1 MHEILFAFVKEF
13 HRLWFCRIFSSDCQG
28 TISAQD
34 PFKLDFNVT
43 QSYKSDAWKFHC
55 NAVLDQ
61 ITLKWMP
68 GSSQSAAANS
78 GSGESADAIS
88 GQAAATTSS
97 SGESADAISGQS
109 ANATSAGNETPKS
122 EKDNTIEKPSLE
134 DIFKNSRIY
143 LPNEIENEMA
153 RNAKTTRFID
163 KKGSKKATLTTLDL
177 SKGQP
182 KGAIMFMEGLKDD
195 TTKEDI
201 KAALMDQFNVE
212 VDFDFV
218 FMKFRK
224 GHYEKYAVEKG
235 HYIRFLEKNEAINLA
250 AKITERGG
258 TEAGLKLK
266 IKKVDLDFRVLE
278 GREEN
283 NYLREER
290 KRLRKI
296 REFNAPWWN
305 TSFHNLRKK
314 VQAAKR

>member
-1 MHEILFAFVKEF
+1 M
-13 HRLWFCRIFSSDCQG
+13 
-28 TISAQD
+28 
-34 PFKLDFNVT
+34 
-43 QSYKSDAWKFHC
+43 
-55 NAVLDQ
+55 DQ

-68 GSSQSAAANS
+68 GSSQLAAANS

-88 GQAAATTSS
+88 GQSAATTSS
-97 SGESADAISGQS
+97 SSESADAISGQAADSGSGQS

-122 EKDNTIEKPSLE
+122 EKDNTIEKPNLE

-218 FMKFRK
+218 EFKK
-224 GHYEKYAVEKG
+224 GHYVRFGEKYAVEKG
-235 HYIRFLEKNEAINLA
+235 HYVRFLETNGAINLA
-250 AKITERGG
+250 AKIAEKLKG
-258 TEAGLKLK
+258 TEAGSKLK
-266 IKKVDLDFRVLE
+266 IKKVDVDFRVLE
-278 GREEN
+278 GREEI

-296 REFNAPWWN
+296 RDFNSPWWN
-305 TSFHNLRKK
+305 TDFHNLRKK
-314 VQAAKR
+314 VQAAQRDP

>member
-1 MHEILFAFVKEF
+1 M
-13 HRLWFCRIFSSDCQG
+13 
-28 TISAQD
+28 
-34 PFKLDFNVT
+34 
-43 QSYKSDAWKFHC
+43 
-55 NAVLDQ
+55 DQ

-97 SGESADAISGQS
+97 SSESADAISGQAADSGSGQS

-201 KAALMDQFNVE
+201 KAALMDQFNVQ
-212 VDFDFV
+212 VDFDFME
-218 FMKFRK
+218 FKK
-224 GHYEKYAVEKG
+224 GHYVRFGEKYAVEKG
-235 HYIRFLEKNEAINLA
+235 HYVRFLEKNGAVNLA
-250 AKITERGG
+250 AKITAGG
-258 TEAGLKLK
+258 TEAESKLK
-266 IKKVDLDFRVLE
+266 IKKVDVDFRVLE
-278 GREEN
+278 GREET

-296 REFNAPWWN
+296 RDFNAPWWN
-305 TSFHNLRKK
+305 TDFHNLRKK
-314 VQAAKR
+314 VQAAQRDHP